1 MELSNTPYDDVFRT
15 LMYDCRRLVFPL
27 INEVFGEHYTG
38 KEKIQYGKNEILL
51 NRQNGQQEKRITD
64 SSFRILGAFPKK
76 YHIECQSTTDS
87 SLVVRFFEYDTQIA
101 LEAAEL
107 HHSVLQV
114 TFPHSAV
121 LYLRSNQNTGNT
133 LTIEMN
139 TPGGTLSYDVVV
151 FKIKDYNIE
160 ELFEKKLYILIPF
173 YLFNFE
179 KDFKTYEENERYF
192 QQFKARYRHIQKKLE
207 YLCNQNE
214 LTEYE
219 YRTLLDMITKV
230 SEHLLQNYSTVK
242 KGVEDIMGG
251 QILDYPAK
259 KILMQGVEEGR
270 IMEIIETGMELG
282 WSEQEI
288 SARIQRKTGL
298 TEDEAKLYI
307 EKYTNP

>member
-101 LEAAEL
+101 LEDAEL
-107 HHSVLQV
+107 Q
-114 TFPHSAV
+114 
-121 LYLRSNQNTGNT
+121 
-133 LTIEMN
+133 MN
-139 TPGGTLSYDVVV
+139 TPGGTLSYDVIV
-151 FKIKDYNIE
+151 FKIKDYDIE
-160 ELFEKKLYILIPF
+160 ELFKKRLFILIPF

-179 KDFKTYEENERYF
+179 KDFESYEENERYF
-192 QQFKARYRHIQKKLE
+192 EQFKTRYRYIKKKLE

-259 KILMQGVEEGR
+259 KILMQGVEQGLREGLEEGLEQGLEQGR

-288 SARIQRKTGL
+288 VARIQRKTGV

-307 EKYTNP
+307 EKYTKK